1 MFQENGNGLVGDTKA
16 LSENIK
22 LADVSLKTFAGN
34 LRTSITNVQQVINGA
49 AEINTK
55 AANTVRTT
63 LGQTRIV
70 SNQVQR
76 VVAQAAKTTELIG
89 VDASKNLELF
99 GALNE
104 SMQRNTFFTD
114 QQISR
119 FQLLGS
125 MANMTSAQLA
135 EMATSFDTLGY
146 TTDQTLD
153 MMSDMTDE
161 ARAYG
166 VNVSAF
172 MGEVNKNLKLMV
184 TYNFKDG
191 VEGLSKMVAQA
202 QALRIDMS
210 KTVSFA
216 DELMSPDKAI
226 ETAAGFQM
234 LGGAVGALGDP
245 FQLLHMAQ
253 TDMEGLQTSLVDM
266 AGASVDFNKETGEF
280 NIPVTEMYRLREAA
294 SLAGQ
299 SYQEFSEMAIN
310 AAQRTEKLK
319 LLDGFNT
326 VPEEQ
331 KELIASLG
339 KIGANGTMEITMPD
353 GSIKKIGEGFN
364 ELVASDYGE
373 LQSML
378 DVNNMS
384 ELDVAKQSMGFLNE
398 IQAAQNTLVKL
409 TTLNLVQSGG
419 FETFGENISK
429 VQSLLTESFL
439 ARESEV
445 ALPESV
451 TTTFGTL
458 ATQLKLDKTDADEM
472 ANAIVDGLNK
482 FSEAVDSKLVP
493 ALENIDYGT
502 LIIDPL
508 KNGWNNLTNA
518 LKDIPFLEIIGNT
531 VNVSSGRFDRSNE
544 DNTVNVTSDDRFDR
558 TNNNTTEVSDRF
570 DRSNMAVNNIET
582 SSLNVNSTDNTPVQ
596 LAVNGQVNLNI
607 EGIPTNSPMTK
618 EELAT
623 LLVNNPDA
631 MFKIKSQLENRLGTL
646 TEFNMGGGYG

>member
-1 MFQENGNGLVGDTKA
+1 MFQNNGNGLVGDTKA
-16 LSENIK
+16 LSDNIQ
-22 LADVSLKTFAGN
+22 LAEVSLKSFATK
-34 LRTSITNVQQVINGA
+34 LKDSVMNVQGVINKA

-63 LGQTRIV
+63 LGQTRVV

-166 VNVSAF
+166 VNVAAF

-191 VEGLSKMVAQA
+191 VDGLSKMVAQA

-216 DELMSPDKAI
+216 DELLSPEKAI

-294 SLAGQ
+294 SLAGY

-310 AAQRTEKLK
+310 AAQRTEKIR
-319 LLDGFNT
+319 LLDQFNT

-339 KIGANGTMEITMPD
+339 KVGANGNLEITMPD

-384 ELDVAKQSMGFLNE
+384 ELDVAKTSMGYLNE

-439 ARESEV
+439 KRESDI
-445 ALPESV
+445 ALPEGV
-451 TTTFGTL
+451 TTAVGTL

-472 ANAIVDGLNK
+472 ANAIVNGINK
-482 FSEAVDSKLVP
+482 FSETVDSKLIP

-508 KNGWNNLTNA
+508 KNGWSNLTAA
-518 LKDIPFLEIIGNT
+518 LKDLPFLEIIGDT
-531 VNVSSGRFDRSNE
+531 INVSSGRFDRSNE

-558 TNNNTTEVSDRF
+558 TNNTTEDSNRF
-570 DRSNMAVNNIET
+570 DRSNIAVNNIET
-582 SSLNVNSTDNTPVQ
+582 SSINVNSIDNTPVQ

>member
-1 MFQENGNGLVGDTKA
+1 MFQDSGNGLVGDTKA
-16 LSENIK
+16 LSDNIQ
-22 LADVSLKTFAGN
+22 LAEVSLKSFAN
-34 LRTSITNVQQVINGA
+34 KLKDSVINVQGVINRA

-63 LGQTRIV
+63 LGQTRVV

-89 VDASKNLELF
+89 ADASKNLELF

-104 SMQRNTFFTD
+104 AMQRNTFFTD

-166 VNVSAF
+166 VNVAAF
-172 MGEVNKNLKLMV
+172 MSEVNKNLKLMV

-191 VEGLSKMVAQA
+191 VDGLSKMVAQA

-216 DELMSPDKAI
+216 DELLSPEKAI

-294 SLAGQ
+294 SLAGY

-310 AAQRTEKLK
+310 AAQRTEKIR
-319 LLDGFNT
+319 LLEQFNT

-339 KIGANGTMEITMPD
+339 KIGANGNLEITMPD

-378 DVNNMS
+378 DVNNMT
-384 ELDVAKQSMGFLNE
+384 ELDVAKKSMGYLNE
-398 IQAAQNTLVKL
+398 IEAAQNTLVKL

-429 VQSLLTESFL
+429 VQSLLTSSFL
-439 ARESEV
+439 KRESEIS
-445 ALPESV
+445 LPESV
-451 TTTFGTL
+451 TTTVGTL
-458 ATQLKLDKTDADEM
+458 ATQLKLEKSDADAM
-472 ANAIVDGLNK
+472 ANAIVNGLNS
-482 FSEAVDSKLVP
+482 FSEAIDNKLVP

-508 KNGWNNLTNA
+508 KNGWSNLTET
-518 LKDIPFLEIIGNT
+518 LKGLDFLEIVGNT
-531 VNVSSGRFDRSNE
+531 VNVSRGRLDRSNDMTPE
-544 DNTVNVTSDDRFDR
+544 EE
-558 TNNNTTEVSDRF
+558 EVIRL
-570 DRSNMAVNNIET
+570 DRSNVTTSEDNDRLDRSNIAVNNIET
-582 SSLNVNSTDNTPVQ
+582 SSLNVNSTDNNPME
-596 LAVNGQVNLNI
+596 LAINGQLNLLL
-607 EGIPTNSPMTK
+607 EGIPTNSTITK
-618 EELAT
+618 EEIAS
-623 LLVNNPDA
+623 LLINNPVA
-631 MFKIKSQLENRLGTL
+631 MTQIKNQLSNRLGTYTDL
-646 TEFNMGGGYG
+646 NMGGGFG

>member
-1 MFQENGNGLVGDTKA
+1 MFQDSGNGLVGDTKA
-16 LSENIK
+16 LSDNIK
-22 LADVSLKTFAGN
+22 LAEVSLKSFAIK
-34 LRTSITNVQQVINGA
+34 LKDSVINVQGVINKA

-63 LGQTRIV
+63 LGQTRVV
-70 SNQVQR
+70 SNQVQK

-184 TYNFKDG
+184 SYNFKDG
-191 VEGLSKMVAQA
+191 VQGLSKMVAEA

-216 DELMSPDKAI
+216 DDLMSPDKAI

-266 AGASVDFNKETGEF
+266 AGASVDFNKETGDF

-294 SLAGQ
+294 SLAGY

-310 AAQRTEKLK
+310 AAQRTEKLR

-419 FETFGENISK
+419 FESFGKNISK
-429 VQSLLTESFL
+429 AQSLLTESFL

-458 ATQLKLDKTDADEM
+458 ATQLKLEKTDADEM

-508 KNGWNNLTNA
+508 KNGWSNLTAA
-518 LKDIPFLEIIGNT
+518 LKDLPFLEIIGDT

-544 DNTVNVTSDDRFDR
+544 GNTVNVTSDDRFDR
-558 TNNNTTEVSDRF
+558 TNNNTTEESDRF
-570 DRSNMAVNNIET
+570 DRSNIAVNNIET
-582 SSLNVNSTDNTPVQ
+582 ASLNVNSTDNTPVQ

>member
-1 MFQENGNGLVGDTKA
+1 MFQDNGSGLVGDTKA
-16 LSENIK
+16 LADNIK
-22 LADVSLKTFAGN
+22 LADVSLKEFATN
-34 LRTSITNVQQVINGA
+34 LRKSVTNVQQVINNA

-104 SMQRNTFFTD
+104 AMQRNTFFTD

-166 VNVSAF
+166 VNVAAF
-172 MGEVNKNLKLMV
+172 MSEVNKNLKLMV

-191 VEGLSKMVAQA
+191 VDGLSKMVAQA

-216 DELMSPDKAI
+216 DELLSPEKAI

-294 SLAGQ
+294 SLAGY

-310 AAQRTEKLK
+310 AAQRTEKIR
-319 LLDGFNT
+319 LLEQFNT

-339 KIGANGTMEITMPD
+339 KIGANGNLEITMPD

-384 ELDVAKQSMGFLNE
+384 ELQVAKKSMGYLNE

-419 FETFGENISK
+419 FEKFGENISK
-429 VQSLLTESFL
+429 VQSLLTSSFL
-439 ARESEV
+439 KRESEIS
-445 ALPESV
+445 LPESV
-451 TTTFGTL
+451 TTSVGTL
-458 ATQLKLDKTDADEM
+458 ATQLKLEKSDADAM
-472 ANAIVDGLNK
+472 ANAIVNGLNS
-482 FSEAVDSKLVP
+482 FSEAIDNKLVP

-508 KNGWNNLTNA
+508 KNGWSNLTET
-518 LKDIPFLEIIGNT
+518 LKGLDFLEIVGNT
-531 VNVSSGRFDRSNE
+531 VNVNRGRLDRSNDMTPE
-544 DNTVNVTSDDRFDR
+544 EE
-558 TNNNTTEVSDRF
+558 EVIRL
-570 DRSNMAVNNIET
+570 DRSNLTTSEDNDRLDRSNIAVNNIET
-582 SSLNVNSTDNTPVQ
+582 SSLNVNSTDNNPME
-596 LAVNGQVNLNI
+596 LAINGQLNLLL
-607 EGIPTNSPMTK
+607 EGIPTNSTITK
-618 EELAT
+618 EEIAS
-623 LLVNNPDA
+623 LLINNPVA
-631 MFKIKSQLENRLGTL
+631 MTQIKNQLSNRLGTYTDL
-646 TEFNMGGGYG
+646 NMGGGFG